1 MNTTTEYLTKL
12 LGLQPAGYR
21 IRVVAE
27 GDRGDRFVFR
37 RSFTIPESPLDC
49 SPYLTNRGIVSE
61 GNKVTVSFSSTGMHD
76 SFTCKLDRG
85 KPVPCKLYYYM
96 EITTLYVSGHMTFSI
111 SKCVEKIMQI

>member
-12 LGLQPAGYR
+12 LGLQPADYR

-49 SPYLTNRGIVSE
+49 SPYLIDRGIVSE

-85 KPVPCKLYYYM
+85 KPVPCKLYYT